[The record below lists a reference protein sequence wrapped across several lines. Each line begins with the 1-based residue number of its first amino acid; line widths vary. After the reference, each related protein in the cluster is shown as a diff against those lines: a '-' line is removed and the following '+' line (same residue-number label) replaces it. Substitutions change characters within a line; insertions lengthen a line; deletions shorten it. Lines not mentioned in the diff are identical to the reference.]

1 MTFSRTTLMRI
12 ILSTM
17 QYPVYFVT
25 LLSVDI
31 TTILI
36 MNLLI
41 TTLLITTLLI
51 MTILIRLN
59 MLHYYM

>member
-1 MTFSRTTLMRI
+1 
-12 ILSTM
+12 M

-41 TTLLITTLLI
+41 ITLLT
-51 MTILIRLN
+51 MTIPIRLN
-59 MLHYYM
+59 MFHYYM

>member
-1 MTFSRTTLMRI
+1 
-12 ILSTM
+12 M

-36 MNLLI
+36 M
-41 TTLLITTLLI
+41 TLLITTLPI
-51 MTILIRLN
+51 MTILIALN
-59 MLHYYM
+59 MLHYL

>member
-1 MTFSRTTLMRI
+1 MRFNRTTLLRI

-36 MNLLI
+36 M
-41 TTLLITTLLI
+41 TLLITTLPI
-51 MTILIRLN
+51 MTILIALN
-59 MLHYYM
+59 MLHYL

>member
-1 MTFSRTTLMRI
+1 MRFNRTTLLRI

-41 TTLLITTLLI
+41 ITLLT
-51 MTILIRLN
+51 MTIPIRLN
-59 MLHYYM
+59 MFHYYM